1 MLSEE
6 ISNNVTEFIKSS
18 PKKFLPLSLNLQTL
32 CRERLGGRN
41 TYHLKVMRRSIAMTL
56 SFLLLL
62 SACGSG
68 NRGAGSADPIVTSE
82 QAPQEPV
89 TDDPSITTTSENPL
103 AAIASTTLAPTT
115 TSTLHSTTTSTTIA
129 TIGRTTSDRSEVP
142 SDTPILFGMSTR
154 NEPLTVTRH
163 GDRDGARLLLIGSIH
178 GDEDAGIAI
187 IQELIDQPVP
197 AGVELWLVPTINPD
211 GNALQQRHN
220 ANGVDLNRNFPHQ
233 WAPLA
238 EPGNWQYAGPSAA
251 SEPETAAMVML
262 GELVNPDLVLWYHQD
277 LFRISPTGG
286 RNGEIRAL
294 YAEISGLPLLQVT
307 GGTYTGT
314 ASMWS
319 RTVTTDDGTGFTVEL
334 GPSLSDEELEAHV
347 SAVLAVAEQFYAS

>member
-1 MLSEE
+1 MRFRCL
-6 ISNNVTEFIKSS
+6 
-18 PKKFLPLSLNLQTL
+18 LNLGVAAL
-32 CRERLGGRN
+32 ICA
-41 TYHLKVMRRSIAMTL
+41 SC
-56 SFLLLL
+56 
-62 SACGSG
+62 SATVVDMS
-68 NRGAGSADPIVTSE
+68 AGEIEQAQPSETPASSVGVVTS
-82 QAPQEPV
+82 
-89 TDDPSITTTSENPL
+89 
-103 AAIASTTLAPTT
+103 
-115 TSTLHSTTTSTTIA
+115 STTTSVAGDEAAPVAITSTSTSTSTSTTTVPRIDGS
-129 TIGRTTSDRSEVP
+129 IGDRSELP
-142 SDTPILFGMSTR
+142 SDVLMEFGRSILDV
-154 NEPLTVTRH
+154 PLTVARH
-163 GDRDGARLLLIGSIH
+163 GDRDGARLLLVGSIH

-187 IQELIDQPVP
+187 VNELLGRDVP
-197 AGVELWLVPTINPD
+197 DGVELWLVPSMNPD
-211 GNALQQRHN
+211 GNSLQQRHN

-251 SEPETAAMVML
+251 SEPETSAMVAL

-294 YAEISGLPLLQVT
+294 YAEISGLPLLQVS

-319 RTVTTDDGTGFTVEL
+319 RTVTADDGTGFTVEL
-334 GPSLSDEELEAHV
+334 GASLTDEQLEAHV

>member
-1 MLSEE
+1 M
-6 ISNNVTEFIKSS
+6 IS
-18 PKKFLPLSLNLQTL
+18 
-32 CRERLGGRN
+32 
-41 TYHLKVMRRSIAMTL
+41 RRVGVLLALLMTA
-56 SFLLLL
+56 SG
-62 SACGSG
+62 CGSG
-68 NRGAGSADPIVTSE
+68 VSESDAIQPLSTDAPSVEGTTIEEMSPTRTGVSSPLTSSTSTSLP
-82 QAPQEPV
+82 AA
-89 TDDPSITTTSENPL
+89 TTST
-103 AAIASTTLAPTT
+103 STSSPTT
-115 TSTLHSTTTSTTIA
+115 TTTIL
-129 TIGRTTSDRSEVP
+129 TLENVGFDRENVP
-142 SDTPILFGMSTR
+142 SDIPLVFGYSLFS
-154 NEPLTVTRH
+154 NPLFVTRH
-163 GDRDGARLLLIGSIH
+163 GDKGGARLLLVGSIH

-187 IQELIDQPVP
+187 VDELLSRDVP
-197 AGVELWLVPTINPD
+197 AGVELWLVPSINPD

-238 EPGNWQYAGPSAA
+238 EHGNWQYAGPDAA
-251 SEPETAAMVML
+251 SEPETSAMVAL

-294 YAEISGLPLLQVT
+294 YAEISGLPLLQVS

-319 RTVTTDDGTGFTVEL
+319 RTVTTSDGTGFTVEL
-334 GPSLSDEELEAHV
+334 GPSLSDEQLEAHV

>member
-1 MLSEE
+1 MLSRR
-6 ISNNVTEFIKSS
+6 VVAVFA
-18 PKKFLPLSLNLQTL
+18 LQ
-32 CRERLGGRN
+32 
-41 TYHLKVMRRSIAMTL
+41 
-56 SFLLLL
+56 LLF
-62 SACGSG
+62 AGCGSSDLG
-68 NRGAGSADPIVTSE
+68 ISGPGTVASTASFDDVSE
-82 QAPQEPV
+82 TTQPLTATTVGELSSSSV
-89 TDDPSITTTSENPL
+89 SSTALPSVTTS
-103 AAIASTTLAPTT
+103 TLTPAPTT
-115 TSTLHSTTTSTTIA
+115 TTTIPA
-129 TIGRTTSDRSEVP
+129 LESAGGDRSQVP
-142 SDTPILFGMSTR
+142 SDIPVLFGHSALD
-154 NEPLTVTRH
+154 EPLFVTRH
-163 GDRDGARLLLIGSIH
+163 GGSGGARLLLVGSIH

-187 IQELIDQPVP
+187 VNELMERDIPD
-197 AGVELWLVPTINPD
+197 GVELWLVPSMNPD
-211 GNALQQRHN
+211 GNTLQQRHN

-251 SEPETAAMVML
+251 SEPETSAMVAL

-294 YAEISGLPLLQVT
+294 YAEISGLPLLQVS

-319 RTVTTDDGTGFTVEL
+319 RTVTTDYGTGFTVEL
-334 GPSLSDEELEAHV
+334 GPELNDEQLEAHV

>member
-1 MLSEE
+1 
-6 ISNNVTEFIKSS
+6 
-18 PKKFLPLSLNLQTL
+18 
-32 CRERLGGRN
+32 
-41 TYHLKVMRRSIAMTL
+41 MRRRTKISLLI
-56 SFLLLL
+56 LLLL
-62 SACGSG
+62 SGCGSG
-68 NRGAGSADPIVTSE
+68 DRRGGSTAPIATSQQLSQERVADGSP
-82 QAPQEPV
+82 
-89 TDDPSITTTSENPL
+89 TTT
-103 AAIASTTLAPTT
+103 AAVVPPTTTGSPTSVSTTTTLRPTT
-115 TSTLHSTTTSTTIA
+115 TSTTLATIDQTTI
-129 TIGRTTSDRSEVP
+129 DRSGLP
-142 SDTPILFGMSTR
+142 SDTPIVFGVSAR
-154 NEPLTVTRH
+154 NEPLTVIRH
-163 GDRDGARLLLIGSIH
+163 GDRGGARLLLIGSIH

-187 IQELIDQPVP
+187 VNELIDRPVP

-251 SEPETAAMVML
+251 SESETAAMVML
-262 GELVNPDLVLWYHQD
+262 GEVVNPDLVLWYHQD

-319 RTVTTDDGTGFTVEL
+319 RTVTTGDGTGFTVEL
-334 GPSLSDEELEAHV
+334 GPSLSDEELDAHV

>member
-1 MLSEE
+1 
-6 ISNNVTEFIKSS
+6 
-18 PKKFLPLSLNLQTL
+18 
-32 CRERLGGRN
+32 
-41 TYHLKVMRRSIAMTL
+41 MRGT
-56 SFLLLL
+56 
-62 SACGSG
+62 
-68 NRGAGSADPIVTSE
+68 
-82 QAPQEPV
+82 
-89 TDDPSITTTSENPL
+89 
-103 AAIASTTLAPTT
+103 
-115 TSTLHSTTTSTTIA
+115 
-129 TIGRTTSDRSEVP
+129 
-142 SDTPILFGMSTR
+142 
-154 NEPLTVTRH
+154 PLTVIRH
-163 GDRDGARLLLIGSIH
+163 GERNGARLLLVGSIH

-187 IQELIDQPVP
+187 VHALMERDVP
-197 AGVELWLVPTINPD
+197 EGVELWLVPSMNPD
-211 GNALQQRHN
+211 GNTLQQRHN
-220 ANGVDLNRNFPHQ
+220 ANGVDLNRNFPHR

-251 SEPETAAMVML
+251 SEPETAAMVAL

-319 RTVTTDDGTGFTVEL
+319 RTVTTSDGTGFTVEL
-334 GPSLSDEELEAHV
+334 GASLSDEQLEAHV